1 VIEPLLDRDRREEED
16 LGEEFGREGEKAVVT
31 TKVIATAAAW
41 IFIVSITGLRSD
53 GDGDGDGD
61 EEGED
66 EVGDCRY

>member
-16 LGEEFGREGEKAVVT
+16 LGEEFGREGEKAVLT
-31 TKVIATAAAW
+31 AKVIATAAAW

-53 GDGDGDGD
+53 GGGGGD